1 MRYILASKSPRRQ
14 ELLVRTGLSFE
25 VIPSD
30 MEEIITKVIPSD
42 IVMELAEQKAKHVYA
57 FDIQAQAIENTKEKV
72 KEYTNVTCILDSHV
86 KVKDYIQETLD
97 FAIFNFGY
105 LPKGDKTIT
114 TMKETSLQAVQ
125 NVLDILHPQGILCL
139 CFYPGHEEG
148 AKEKDYVL
156 DYLLKQEQLL
166 LSHYHTLQPFA
177 PELYLISKRKEKQL

>member
-1 MRYILASKSPRRQ
+1 MRHITITQMAHHLIDINVTEESICADLTAGNGNDTLYLAK
-14 ELLVRTGLSFE
+14 
-25 VIPSD
+25 
-30 MEEIITKVIPSD
+30 
-42 IVMELAEQKAKHVYA
+42 KAKHVYA

-72 KEYTNVTCILDSHV
+72 KDYTNVTCILDSHV
-86 KVKDYIQETLD
+86 HVKNYIHQPVD

-105 LPKGDKTIT
+105 LPKGDKNIT

-125 NVLDILHPQGILCL
+125 NVLDILHPQGLLCL

-166 LSHYHTLQPFA
+166 LSHYHTLQPYA
-177 PELYLISKRKEKQL
+177 PELYLLSKRKEKQL